1 MHAASR
7 EALANA
13 TLNLDNTLS
22 GIDNAVV
29 VAAQTGTEI
38 FDVVDVLDGDRG
50 LRVAVAEASAPAEQR
65 SGLVKEV
72 FGGKVSAVTL
82 ALLTDAAAQV
92 WSTPREMRQGLVAL
106 GRRALLRSAE
116 QQGQL
121 AQVEDEL
128 FRLSRILEG
137 QTQLTQLLSDK
148 TTTVAAKK
156 RQLLASVLYGKVSA
170 VTEALALQVV
180 GRPDSNLID
189 DIANLSAL
197 AAELQ
202 GKTVAHVIAAVALS
216 TPQEQALA
224 AKLGRI
230 YGREMSIHSEVDTSL
245 LGGVVIRV
253 GDEVIDGST
262 AGKLERLRAGIV

>member
-82 ALLTDAAAQV
+82 ALLTCG
-92 WSTPREMRQGLVAL
+92 P
-106 GRRALLRSAE
+106 
-116 QQGQL
+116 
-121 AQVEDEL
+121 
-128 FRLSRILEG
+128 
-137 QTQLTQLLSDK
+137 
-148 TTTVAAKK
+148 
-156 RQLLASVLYGKVSA
+156 
-170 VTEALALQVV
+170 
-180 GRPDSNLID
+180 
-189 DIANLSAL
+189 
-197 AAELQ
+197 
-202 GKTVAHVIAAVALS
+202 
-216 TPQEQALA
+216 
-224 AKLGRI
+224 
-230 YGREMSIHSEVDTSL
+230 
-245 LGGVVIRV
+245 GVVHPARNATGFGCV
-253 GDEVIDGST
+253 GPPRSSPVRRT
-262 AGKLERLRAGIV
+262 AGATGSGGG

>member
-7 EALANA
+7 EALDVCYKD
-13 TLNLDNTLS
+13 LDARCASLDS
-22 GIDNAVV
+22 LVA
-29 VAAQTGTEI
+29 VAAQTGTEL
-38 FDVVDVLDGDRG
+38 FDAVDVLDSDRS
-50 LRVAVAEASAPAEQR
+50 LRVAVADNSSPADRR
-65 SGLVKEV
+65 SGLVQAV
-72 FGGKVSAVTL
+72 FGGKVSQLTL
-82 ALLTDAAAQV
+82 DILAHAAAQN

-148 TTTVAAKK
+148 TTTVAAK

>member
-38 FDVVDVLDGDRG
+38 FDIVDVLDGDRG

-148 TTTVAAKK
+148 TTTAAAK

>member
-65 SGLVKEV
+65 SGLVK
-72 FGGKVSAVTL
+72 
-82 ALLTDAAAQV
+82 AQV

-148 TTTVAAKK
+148 TTTVAAK

-230 YGREMSIHSEVDTSL
+230 YGREISIHSEVDTSL